1 MQQFVISPSMDC
13 MRRLREISEMI
24 RGAKDVTITVEPGV
38 YHWNDEQAQADFDAL
53 MQSRL
58 DYDTH
63 WGRAGIPYNKGVVF
77 ENVENLVLDG
87 QGSTWMMHGLLSP
100 VSIWNCKHVRLKNF
114 SIDWERPLFSVG
126 TVLSHEGDEVVVR
139 IDDDFPVKGG
149 EPIWALMD
157 YDRIAR
163 RFGLIWKYRNMSA
176 LELIAPQTV
185 RFRAQLRETLKAGS
199 ALTLRHV
206 GNYRPCIHLWE
217 SEDVS
222 FDSVRL
228 YANPGMG
235 VTAHYSRDIRFRRFE
250 VRPRD
255 DRLMSTNTDA
265 THFITCSGAVDF
277 EDCYFEGMGDDAVN
291 VHGFYNRIT
300 ELVDS
305 HTVMAT
311 IDNENGTQDL
321 RYDAPRPGDT
331 AEFYD
336 SDTLLPVW
344 SAVVRETQIDE
355 KRWCVRLT
363 LEQELPSSIRKNMV
377 FTKSNDAASLRI
389 VNCRVNCVK
398 SRGFLTQTKRVLIE
412 GCRIE
417 RCTGTGIHVN
427 TALGWCESIACE
439 DVAIRH
445 NQILD
450 CGYGDGTYANAC
462 GITIHT
468 KCRKKAVGVHKNVVI
483 ENNEICGC
491 GLNGIVLSS
500 LEHAKVCGNRIVNCN
515 AAVVVESCDDIE
527 LWRNDCGEGRI
538 VYAHESSPLADYNED
553 DDYTLPEF

>member
-1 MQQFVISPSMDC
+1 M
-13 MRRLREISEMI
+13 
-24 RGAKDVTITVEPGV
+24 
-38 YHWNDEQAQADFDAL
+38 
-53 MQSRL
+53 
-58 DYDTH
+58 
-63 WGRAGIPYNKGVVF
+63 
-77 ENVENLVLDG
+77 
-87 QGSTWMMHGLLSP
+87 
-100 VSIWNCKHVRLKNF
+100 
-114 SIDWERPLFSVG
+114 
-126 TVLSHEGDEVVVR
+126 
-139 IDDDFPVKGG
+139 
-149 EPIWALMD
+149 
-157 YDRIAR
+157 
-163 RFGLIWKYRNMSA
+163 
-176 LELIAPQTV
+176 
-185 RFRAQLRETLKAGS
+185 
-199 ALTLRHV
+199 
-206 GNYRPCIHLWE
+206 
-217 SEDVS
+217 
-222 FDSVRL
+222 
-228 YANPGMG
+228 
-235 VTAHYSRDIRFRRFE
+235 
-250 VRPRD
+250 
-255 DRLMSTNTDA
+255 
-265 THFITCSGAVDF
+265 
-277 EDCYFEGMGDDAVN
+277 
-291 VHGFYNRIT
+291 
-300 ELVDS
+300 
-305 HTVMAT
+305 
-311 IDNENGTQDL
+311 
-321 RYDAPRPGDT
+321 
-331 AEFYD
+331 
-336 SDTLLPVW
+336 
-344 SAVVRETQIDE
+344 VRETQIDE